1 MSEKTKAR
9 RTTPRKATK
18 PPTERTRKRDRTRA
32 LIEQQGRAR
41 ARPIFPEPEADECY
55 RPEHP

>member
-9 RTTPRKATK
+9 RTTPRKAAK

-32 LIEQQGRAR
+32 LLEQQGRAQ

-55 RPEHP
+55 KP